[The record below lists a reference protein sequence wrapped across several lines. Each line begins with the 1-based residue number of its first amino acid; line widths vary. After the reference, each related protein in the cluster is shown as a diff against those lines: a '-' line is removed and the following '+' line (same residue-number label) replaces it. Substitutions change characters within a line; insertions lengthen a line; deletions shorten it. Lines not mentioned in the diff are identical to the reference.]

1 MAQVRDIFVS
11 LGFDVDEKALSDL
24 DRSLLKIKNSVKGI
38 TILFAG
44 ASLAIGGFLKA
55 AGDFEQVEIAFE
67 TMLGSAEKAKELLD
81 GLKEDARKTP
91 FTLPGILDASKRL
104 LAMGIEAGRVR
115 DTIKILGDVAA
126 GVGIDKLPNLVLALG
141 QVKAATKLRGSE
153 LRQFTEAGVPLL
165 AELAESLGKTPAEI
179 QKLISQGA
187 ISFEDV
193 RKALENLTT
202 GSGRFANL
210 MERQSQSFLGIL
222 SNIKDF
228 LIINAIAIGKE
239 LLPQAKAMAKE
250 FLAILE
256 VNREIIKGRL
266 VKFFKSLAVTMGII
280 FKVSKAIVEGIL
292 NITDA
297 MGGLEVV
304 IRSVAIAMLSFT
316 GIQTI
321 SAIGSITKVIFG
333 LVKSM
338 AALKSGILLTQATA
352 VAMPIL
358 IGAAVIALGLI
369 IEDIIGFFRGKDS
382 VTGLIIEAFEKKLP
396 EAFLNT
402 QAGLF
407 AIKETIG
414 IITEEAKILL
424 GFLNKFLIVDPL
436 KAAKDILSLDAFE
449 GPAKFIFGDE
459 SSPATSPSRG
469 GGQGAQVVNLNAPVN
484 VSIPPGTP
492 SALVGESITEG
503 IERVFGGMV
512 RQASRATEPVTE
524 Y

>member
-1 MAQVRDIFVS
+1 MGVQVRDIFVT
-11 LGFDVDEKALSDL
+11 LGFDVDNKDLDNL
-24 DRSLLKIKNSVKGI
+24 DRSLMNIQKGVRNMS
-38 TILFAG
+38 ILFAG

-67 TMLGSAEKAKELLD
+67 VMLGSAEKAKELLD

-104 LAMGIEAGRVR
+104 LAMGIEAGRLR

-256 VNREIIKGRL
+256 VNRELIKGRL
-266 VKFFKSLAVTMGII
+266 VKFFKSLAVTLGIL
-280 FKVSKAIVEGIL
+280 FKVAKGVVEGIL
-292 NITDA
+292 NVTDA
-297 MGGLEVV
+297 MGGLEEV
-304 IRSVAIAMLSFT
+304 IKAIVIAMLAFT
-316 GIQTI
+316 GFQIV
-321 SAIGSITKVIFG
+321 SAIGSITTVMFG

-338 AALKSGILLTQATA
+338 AALRFGIIATQAAA
-352 VAMPIL
+352 VVMPIL

-382 VTGLIIEAFEKKLP
+382 ITGLIVDAFEKKFP
-396 EAFLNT
+396 DAFLNT
-402 QAGLF
+402 KAALL
-407 AIKETIG
+407 AIRDTVG
-414 IITEEAKILL
+414 IVIDEFKILF
-424 GFLNKFLIVDPL
+424 GFLNKFLITDPL
-436 KAAKDILSLDAFE
+436 KALKGLKDIDLESA
-449 GPAKFIFGDE
+449 ANFIFGNAPT
-459 SSPATSPSRG
+459 PATAPAG
-469 GGQGAQVVNLNAPVN
+469 GGMQSNQVVNLNAPIA
-484 VSIPPGTP
+484 VSVPAGTP
-492 SALVGESITEG
+492 SALIGESITEG
-503 IERVFGGMV
+503 IERALGDKI

-524 Y
+524 F

>member
-1 MAQVRDIFVS
+1 MGVQVRDIFVT
-11 LGFDVDEKALSDL
+11 LGFDVDNKDLDNL
-24 DRSLLKIKNSVKGI
+24 DRSLMNIQKGVRNM
-38 TILFAG
+38 TFLFAG
-44 ASLAIGGFLKA
+44 ASIAIGGFLKA

-104 LAMGIEAGRVR
+104 LAMGIEAGRLR

-256 VNREIIKGRL
+256 VNRELIKGRL
-266 VKFFKSLAVTMGII
+266 IKFFKSLAVTLGII
-280 FKVSKAIVEGIL
+280 FKAAKAVAEGIL
-292 NITDA
+292 NVTDA
-297 MGGLEVV
+297 MGGLEEV
-304 IRSVAIAMLSFT
+304 IKAVAIAMLAFT
-316 GIQTI
+316 GFQII
-321 SAIGSITKVIFG
+321 SAIGSITQVIFG
-333 LVKSM
+333 LVRAM
-338 AALKSGILLTQATA
+338 AALKFGIITTQAAA
-352 VAMPIL
+352 VLMPIL

-382 VTGLIIEAFEKKLP
+382 VTGLIVDAFEKKFP
-396 EAFLNT
+396 DAFLNT
-402 QAGLF
+402 KAALLAIRDTVGIVIDEFKLLF
-407 AIKETIG
+407 
-414 IITEEAKILL
+414 
-424 GFLNKFLIVDPL
+424 GFLNEFLILNPL
-436 KAAKDILSLDAFE
+436 KAIKDFDLESIANV
-449 GPAKFIFGDE
+449 IFGNAPT
-459 SSPATSPSRG
+459 PATAPVGG
-469 GGQGAQVVNLNAPVN
+469 GGQSAQVNINAPVN
-484 VSIPPGTP
+484 VSVPAGTP
-492 SALVGESITEG
+492 VALVGESITEG

-524 Y
+524 F